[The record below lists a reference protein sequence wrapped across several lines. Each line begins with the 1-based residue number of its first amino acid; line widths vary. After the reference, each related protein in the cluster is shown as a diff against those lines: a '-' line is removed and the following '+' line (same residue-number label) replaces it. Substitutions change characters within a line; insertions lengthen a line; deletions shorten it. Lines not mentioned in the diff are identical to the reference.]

1 MFGKVTCMLC
11 IKDPEV
17 GSNFCVDCNEYI
29 AELKLKREMREM
41 KEMTRNDRNTNL
53 TCGGPETYLTRD
65 IYFIDSVAAVVGL

>member
-1 MFGKVTCMLC
+1 MCGKGTCMLC

-41 KEMTRNDRNTNL
+41 KEIAEDFA
-53 TCGGPETYLTRD
+53 D
-65 IYFIDSVAAVVGL
+65 

>member
-29 AELKLKREMREM
+29 SELKLKREMREM
-41 KEMTRNDRNTNL
+41 KEIAEDFA
-53 TCGGPETYLTRD
+53 D
-65 IYFIDSVAAVVGL
+65 